1 LKDVKTKNQSDLPVE
16 GIMRVGQW
24 PDTDVYR
31 VACSC
36 SDPDHDVVTWIE
48 VQPESDIREVAIT
61 FFVNTR
67 SPDWRKGWNRWRAA
81 WNLLWHGCHESE
93 HTLLLTREAGMNLSS
108 AILAS
113 VQRLEKPSNGIDSPD
128 KTP

>member
-1 LKDVKTKNQSDLPVE
+1 MSEAQTPAQ
-16 GIMRVGQW
+16 GIMSVGHW
-24 PDTDVYR
+24 PDADVYK
-31 VACSC
+31 VSCSC

-48 VQPESDIREVAIT
+48 VQSESDIREVAIT

-81 WNLLWHGCHESE
+81 WDLLWHGRHESE
-93 HTLLLTREAGMNLSS
+93 HTLLLDPQSARNFSS
-108 AILAS
+108 AIVAS
-113 VQRLEKPSNGIDSPD
+113 IDRLEKPSDPIDSAD